1 MTSTGLPVR
10 SASIRV
16 KCITR
21 PKKKISTDLYVT
33 ALTLRAAGRL
43 VDHDLAVGKGKSFSL
58 GPGSKKERAHA
69 RRHSYADGRDVTLHE
84 LHRVVYRHAGRY
96 RSAGAVDI
104 K

>member
-1 MTSTGLPVR
+1 MSESSLPQRSLRRPLVLAAAVVVILVAGGL
-10 SASIRV
+10 A
-16 KCITR
+16 
-21 PKKKISTDLYVT
+21 
-33 ALTLRAAGRL
+33 LRAARRL